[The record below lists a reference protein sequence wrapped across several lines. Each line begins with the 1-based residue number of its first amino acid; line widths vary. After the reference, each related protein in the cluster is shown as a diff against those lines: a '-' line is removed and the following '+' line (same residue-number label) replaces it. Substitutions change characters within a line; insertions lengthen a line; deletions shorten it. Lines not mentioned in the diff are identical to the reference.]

1 MQSQATKTDSE
12 PNPIDTKGLCLLSLD
27 GGGVRGLSTL
37 FILKNIMA
45 GVNRRRQKSSL
56 PAVKPCEIFDLIGG
70 TSTGGLIAI
79 MLGRLEM
86 DVDECITAYVDLMRT
101 VFEHAL
107 NSLPF
112 SFTGRVKP
120 RFDSGK
126 LKEAITKVI
135 EHHDGS
141 KTGLLNDGKE
151 GGCKVFVCTTAKETT
166 GVTRLRSYSSEGI
179 DIPATICEAALATS
193 AATGFFEPVSIGARL
208 FVDGALG
215 ANNPVDEVEGEASD
229 IWCPNTGE
237 LKPLVKCFISIG
249 TGNPGKKPIQDKVFR
264 LLSETLVAIS
274 TETEETERKFIAR
287 WARHHDEKR
296 FFRFN
301 VEQGLQGIDLA
312 EYAAQGQIAAVT
324 DEYIRHQNQ
333 RFRMRDCVEN
343 LEQKEYD
350 TSSDD
355 TRQFTLAEEIQQFE
369 DKVRLRKLVDSSRN
383 VFNNIPFP
391 RNAGFVGRGDQL
403 SEVEHMLF
411 SPDKQRKVAITGLGG
426 VGKTQVAIEIAYRA
440 QARRGECSIFW
451 IQATSSETLE
461 RTYLQIAQHLQL
473 PGLEDQQADAKKL
486 LRDYLNDRNVGQW
499 LLIYDNADDIDMWF
513 DEATSNTKPQ
523 GLSNYVPWNSSGSVL
538 FTTRFKKVASK
549 LAKAD
554 VIELPHMDKQMAEKL
569 LSKRLST
576 PALLDDKD
584 ATILLLEQ
592 LTFLPLAIV
601 QAASYINENSLAA
614 LSDYLLLLSEQESDV
629 IDLLSEE
636 FHDDWRTRDTKNP
649 VATTWLISF
658 ERIQSTSSL
667 AAEILSFMACI
678 EPIGIPKSLLPQVLS
693 KRKWMEAI
701 GVLKAYSF
709 VSDRSEN
716 ETFNLHRL
724 VHLAMRNWLKRDGKL
739 SDWTTKTLTRL
750 EGVFPEDDYRNR
762 DVWSAYM
769 PHALILIKSVDP
781 KGSDKSHKLLQKVSE
796 CLLADGR
803 VREAVF
809 WLEQKDSWEGKNLE
823 QEHPGRL
830 ASRHELAKAYQANG
844 QISEAVELLE
854 DVVTVEERTLA
865 KEHPD
870 RLASRHALAG
880 AYQANGQ
887 ISEAIE
893 LLKEVVTVKE
903 RTLAKEHPNRLASRH
918 ALAGAYQSN
927 GQISEAIELLK
938 EVVTVQERTLAKE
951 HPRRLASQHELAG
964 AYLANGQISKA
975 IELLDEVVTVQE
987 RTLAKEH
994 PDRLASRHT
1003 LARAY
1008 QANGQISKA
1017 VELLEEVVT
1026 VKERT
1031 LAKEHPNRLASRHT
1045 LAGAYLAN
1053 GQISK
1058 AIELLDEV
1066 VTVQERTLAKEHPDR
1081 LASRHELARAYLSN
1095 GQISEA
1101 VELLEEVVAVREC
1114 TMTEDHPDRLVSRHA
1129 LEVAY
1134 SQRAYNRERESTGS
1148 SQSKVE
1154 SDR

>member
-12 PNPIDTKGLCLLSLD
+12 PNSIDTKGLCLLSLD

-45 GVNRRRQKSSL
+45 GVNRQRQKSSL

-101 VFEHAL
+101 VFENAS
-107 NSLPF
+107 NFLPF
-112 SFTGRVKP
+112 SFTGKIKP
-120 RFDSGK
+120 KFNSGK
-126 LKEAITKVI
+126 LRDAITKVV
-135 EHHDGS
+135 ERHDGS
-141 KTGLLNDGKE
+141 KTGLLNDRKE
-151 GGCKVFVCTTAKETT
+151 GGCKVFVCATAKETT
-166 GVTRLRSYSSEGI
+166 GVTRLRSYSSEGL
-179 DIPATICEAALATS
+179 DIHATISEAALATS
-193 AATGFFEPVSIGARL
+193 AATGFFKSVSIGKRL

-229 IWCPNTGE
+229 IWCPDTRQ

-249 TGNPGKKPIQDKVFR
+249 TGIPSKKQIQDDKILKFFIK
-264 LLSETLVAIS
+264 TLVGIS
-274 TETEETERKFIAR
+274 TETEQTERKFIAR
-287 WARHHDEKR
+287 WAKQVEENR

-301 VEQGLQGIDLA
+301 VEQGLQGINLA
-312 EYAAQGQIAAVT
+312 EYSAQGLIEAAT

-333 RFRMRDCVEN
+333 MSRVRNCVWN
-343 LEQKEYD
+343 LKQKEYG
-350 TSSDD
+350 TSSEEA
-355 TRQFTLAEEIQQFE
+355 RKFTLAKEIQEFE
-369 DKVRLRKLVDSSRN
+369 DKVRLREPADYENTSMKEEPAFRTP
-383 VFNNIPFP
+383 FNNIPFP

-411 SPDKQRKVAITGLGG
+411 SPDEQRKVAITGLGG

-451 IQATSSETLE
+451 ISATSSETLE
-461 RTYLQIAQHLQL
+461 RTYLQIAQDLRL
-473 PGLEDQQADAKKL
+473 PGLEDQQADAKTL

-513 DEATSNTKPQ
+513 DEATSNTEPQ

-538 FTTRFKKVASK
+538 FTTRFKKVALK
-549 LAKAD
+549 LAMAN

-614 LSDYLLLLSEQESDV
+614 LSDYLLLLSEQESDL

-769 PHALILIKSVDP
+769 PHALILIKSADP
-781 KGSDKSHKLLQKVSE
+781 KGSDKSHKLLQKVSQ

-809 WLEQKDSWEGKNLE
+809 WLEQKDNWEGKNLE
-823 QEHPGRL
+823 REHPGRL

-844 QISEAVELLE
+844 QIIKAVELLE

-893 LLKEVVTVKE
+893 LLEEVVTVKE
-903 RTLAKEHPNRLASRH
+903 CTLAKEHPDRLVSRH
-918 ALAGAYQSN
+918 ELARAYQAN
-927 GQISEAIELLK
+927 GQIIKAVELLE

-994 PDRLASRHT
+994 PDRLASRHE

-1008 QANGQISKA
+1008 LSNGQIIKA
-1017 VELLEEVVT
+1017 VELLEEIVT
-1026 VKERT
+1026 VEER
-1031 LAKEHPNRLASRHT
+1031 N
-1045 LAGAYLAN
+1045 
-1053 GQISK
+1053 
-1058 AIELLDEV
+1058 
-1066 VTVQERTLAKEHPDR
+1066 LAKEHPDR
-1081 LASRHELARAYLSN
+1081 LASRHELARAYLAN
-1095 GQISEA
+1095 GQISKA
-1101 VELLEEVVAVREC
+1101 IELLEEVVAVREC
-1114 TMTEDHPDRLVSRHA
+1114 TMTEDHSDRLVSRHA